1 MKHFAVLL
9 LFGAGLQAQTA
20 VQPSQLWPGTIVGVM
35 VCLPPGTT
43 ARSECKVAALDS
55 NIGIDTSVSPPVLR
69 VITAPPTHKHMVG
82 LKLTAS
88 GGTYSIPAA
97 AVNLMLHRNG
107 VRQFEGGDYSLS
119 GGVITP
125 LYPDGW
131 STSLVVADYEVP

>member
-1 MKHFAVLL
+1 MKRIVVLL
-9 LFGAGLQAQTA
+9 LFSAGLQAQTS

-43 ARSECKVAALDS
+43 TKSECKVAALDS
-55 NIGIDTSVSPPVLR
+55 NIGIDTSVNPPVLR
-69 VITAPPTHKHMVG
+69 VITAPPTHKHTVG
-82 LKLTAS
+82 VKLTAVS
-88 GGTYSIPAA
+88 GTYTIPTA

-131 STSLVVADYEVP
+131 TTSLVVADYEVP